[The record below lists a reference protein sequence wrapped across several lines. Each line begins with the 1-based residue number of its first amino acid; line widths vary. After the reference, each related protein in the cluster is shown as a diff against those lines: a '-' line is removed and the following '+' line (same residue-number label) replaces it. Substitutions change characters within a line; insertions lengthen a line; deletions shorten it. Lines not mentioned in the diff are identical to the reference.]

1 MTAARISRRATIF
14 WAFAAIYLIWG
25 STYLAIRV
33 MVRSMPPLLA
43 GGVRFLFTG
52 AILYGWARWRGV
64 PAPQRRLWGP
74 AFLLGSLFFLLGN
87 GGVSW
92 AETRIPSGLTAL
104 LAATSPL
111 FTVLFQ
117 SKRVGWRR
125 PPPRVILGIA
135 AGLCGVALLVAPG
148 KIIGGGH
155 ADLLGAAAI
164 TAAAIAWAGGSVLSH
179 AVPLHPSATLATGM
193 KMLTGGVLLLVAGL
207 LLGEASGLST
217 QMLNREA
224 LLAWAYLVVFGSLIG
239 FTAFTYLLRVT
250 SPEKVSTSAYV
261 NPLVAVL
268 LGWAIL
274 GESVSP
280 RTLLAGAI
288 IIGAVALIRL
298 GRGEEPGAG
307 KELPPVERE
316 EP

>member
-14 WAFAAIYLIWG
+14 WAFAAIYLVWG

-43 GGVRFLFTG
+43 GGTRFLFTG

-64 PAPQRRLWGP
+64 PAPSRKLWGP

-111 FTVLFQ
+111 FTVLFL

-125 PPPRVILGIA
+125 PPTRVMLGIA
-135 AGLCGVALLVAPG
+135 AGLCGVGLLVAPG
-148 KIIGGGH
+148 EIIGGGH

-179 AVPLHPSATLATGM
+179 AVPLHPSPTLATGM
-193 KMLTGGVLLLVAGL
+193 KMLAGGALLLGAGL
-207 LLGEASGLST
+207 LMGEASHLS
-217 QMLNREA
+217 MEMFEGKA
-224 LLAWAYLVVFGSLIG
+224 VLAWGYLVVFGSLIG

-250 SPEKVSTSAYV
+250 TPEKVSTSAYV

-280 RTLLAGAI
+280 RTLLAAAI
-288 IIGAVALIRL
+288 IVGAVALIR
-298 GRGEEPGAG
+298 GAG
-307 KELPPVERE
+307 KEAPPVERE

>member
-1 MTAARISRRATIF
+1 VTGVRGSRALIF
-14 WAFAAIYLIWG
+14 WSFAAIYVVWG

-33 MVRSMPPLLA
+33 MVSTMPPLLA

-64 PAPQRRLWGP
+64 AAPSRALWGP
-74 AFLLGSLFFLLGN
+74 AFLLGALFFLIGN

-111 FTVLFQ
+111 FTVTFE
-117 SKRVGWRR
+117 SKRGGWRR
-125 PPPRVILGIA
+125 PPARVLVGIA

-148 KIIGGGH
+148 EIIGGGH

-179 AVPLHPSATLATGM
+179 AVPLHSSPQLATGM
-193 KMLTGGVLLLVAGL
+193 KMLAGGALLLAAGL
-207 LLGEASGLST
+207 VMGEGSRVSMAIF
-217 QMLNREA
+217 QPKA
-224 LLAWAYLVVFGSLIG
+224 ILAWAYLVVFGSLIG
-239 FTAFTYLLRVT
+239 FSAFTYLLRVT
-250 SPEKVSTSAYV
+250 TPEKVSTSAFV
-261 NPLVAVL
+261 NPLVAVA

-274 GESVSP
+274 GESVSA
-280 RTLLAGAI
+280 RTLVAAGI
-288 IIGAVALIRL
+288 IIGGVALIRL
-298 GRGEEPGAG
+298 VRVPA
-307 KELPPVERE
+307 PVEKA